1 MLRNRDTVAL
11 LAETWP
17 ACFTVYERRR
27 RPLKLGIHHDILAAL
42 DGAITLQVHRALR
55 YYTGNTWYLR
65 ATVAGAAPI
74 GLDDNPAGA
83 VNAEEAA
90 VAAARLASHK
100 RNHRPA
106 RIPAP
111 PPPKRISVADLR
123 QEAQLRKARE
133 TAAA

>member
-1 MLRNRDTVAL
+1 VDAKCGRLGTPRHA
-11 LAETWP
+11 
-17 ACFTVYERRR
+17 
-27 RPLKLGIHHDILAAL
+27 PLKLGIHHDILAAL
-42 DGAITLQVHRALR
+42 DGAITLQELHRALR

-65 ATVAGAAPI
+65 ATVAGAARI

-100 RNHRPA
+100 RNNRPA
-106 RIPAP
+106 PIPAP
-111 PPPKRISVADLR
+111 PPPKRISLADLR